1 MSGAT
6 KLHTGNVVLLAFVLV
21 SSLFMSLT
29 LSRSAAGDSEITI
42 GDPLALPATVLW
54 HLEANVMLNVT
65 AVYGVDTVIL
75 SYTTNQTNTWQNIT
89 MTHVPPGSGQQ
100 FENSYE
106 ATLPPQTPSTRL
118 TFLVIANDTLGNY
131 AVKNN
136 TAICYIDYVVPE
148 FPVPSF
154 IMVTTLTMTG
164 VAVLAYAFRRNRLPK
179 RSARAISQMGL

>member
-1 MSGAT
+1 MPPQR
-6 KLHTGNVVLLAFVLV
+6 KLHTKNGLLLAFLLV
-21 SSLFMSLT
+21 SSLFLVVT
-29 LSRSAAGDSEITI
+29 LIRSAAGDSEITI
-42 GDPLALPATVLW
+42 GDPFALPATIRW
-54 HLEANVMLNVT
+54 FLEAGVLLNVT
-65 AVYGVDTVIL
+65 AVHGVDTVIL

-106 ATLPPQTPSTRL
+106 ATLPQQTPSTRL

-136 TAICYIDYVVPE
+136 TAICYIDYEIPE
-148 FPVPSF
+148 FTVPSF

-164 VAVLAYAFRRNRLPK
+164 AVMLTYAVRRNRRLLGG
-179 RSARAISQMGL
+179 ARAE

>member
-1 MSGAT
+1 VSVERKRHT
-6 KLHTGNVVLLAFVLV
+6 KNRLLLAFVLV
-21 SSLFMSLT
+21 SSLFLVVT
-29 LSRSAAGDSEITI
+29 LIRSATGDSGITI
-42 GDPLALPATVLW
+42 GDPFALPASVQW
-54 HLEANVMLNVT
+54 FLEANVLLNVT
-65 AVYGVDTVIL
+65 AVHGVDTVIL

-89 MTHVPPGSGQQ
+89 MTHVPPGSGHQ

-136 TAICYIDYVVPE
+136 TAICNIDYVVPE

-154 IMVTTLTMTG
+154 ILVTILTMT
-164 VAVLAYAFRRNRLPK
+164 VTAVLTYAFRR
-179 RSARAISQMGL
+179 ARNVER